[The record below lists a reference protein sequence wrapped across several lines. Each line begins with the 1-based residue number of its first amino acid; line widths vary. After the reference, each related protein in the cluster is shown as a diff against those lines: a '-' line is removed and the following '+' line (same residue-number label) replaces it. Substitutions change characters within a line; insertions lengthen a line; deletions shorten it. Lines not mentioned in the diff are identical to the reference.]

1 MRSEPSPMPEA
12 VCSLCLTAPRNIR
25 VGPCGH
31 ASLCSSCYPKFM
43 QANTLCPICREPIT
57 SHTMSDAIVR
67 EPTYLSD
74 FSGAT
79 SITRAPASPST
90 RGTTATR
97 SLRRAQPGDLPT
109 HPGGSRAR
117 PAPSTPLQTQSRST
131 PPQTR
136 PRRPAPAGS
145 FLPLAHGTELSNS
158 RHDNR
163 QPAHHHPDSDEVSR
177 DCFIRNFKYLVY
189 ILILLMIVSVL
200 SLSLRNLR

>member
-1 MRSEPSPMPEA
+1 VRSEPSPMPEA

-57 SHTMSDAIVR
+57 SHTMSDDIVR

-79 SITRAPASPST
+79 SIQY
-90 RGTTATR
+90 TA
-97 SLRRAQPGDLPT
+97 RRA
-109 HPGGSRAR
+109 AV
-117 PAPSTPLQTQSRST
+117 
-131 PPQTR
+131 
-136 PRRPAPAGS
+136 GS

-163 QPAHHHPDSDEVSR
+163 QPAHHHPDSDLVSR
-177 DCFIRNFKYLVY
+177 DCFIRNFKYVG
-189 ILILLMIVSVL
+189 
-200 SLSLRNLR
+200 